1 MTQPLITWAQ
11 IRYKMDQNLIQNAA
25 VAAIRRHFDVLADS
39 IASIGPERVIRRLS
53 SRGLL
58 SEAVLFAP
66 ETPQYGK
73 ALLIL
78 NAMEKSLSADPIILL
93 KFLKTMKREKLL
105 QSVTTSILKTYSEQE
120 LSFWWFMIKRVVAL
134 SILCMF
140 LCTGKIQGD
149 LSESPLS
156 SDSEDFDIGE
166 LQVGR
171 VMCVVILPVH
181 CEA

>member
-11 IRYKMDQNLIQNAA
+11 IMDQNLIQNAA
-25 VAAIRRHFDVLADS
+25 VAAFRKHFDVLADS

-53 SRGLL
+53 SRGVL

-120 LSFWWFMIKRVVAL
+120 
-134 SILCMF
+134 
-140 LCTGKIQGD
+140 
-149 LSESPLS
+149 
-156 SDSEDFDIGE
+156 
-166 LQVGR
+166 
-171 VMCVVILPVH
+171 
-181 CEA
+181 